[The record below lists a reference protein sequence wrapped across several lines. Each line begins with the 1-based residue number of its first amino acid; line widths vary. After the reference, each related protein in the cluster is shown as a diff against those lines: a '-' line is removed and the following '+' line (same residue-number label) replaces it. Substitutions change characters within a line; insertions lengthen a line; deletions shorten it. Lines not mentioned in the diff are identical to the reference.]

1 MALMPGF
8 EPGPHWWEASA
19 VTTVPSLAP
28 PRVYKVLIIIIII
41 IIIIM
46 IITNIYT
53 G

>member
-41 IIIIM
+41 III
-46 IITNIYT
+46 TNIYT